1 MRFVLIVL
9 ASLLVSACGEGFSG
23 TYSDA
28 MGVQRYDFKDN
39 GKVTLRISGVEKTVN
54 FKRDGDTLRMTEK
67 GNDNEVLIFTI
78 KDDNTLIGFGGA
90 VTLKKQK

>member
-28 MGVQRYDFKDN
+28 MGVQRYEFRDN
-39 GKVTLRISGVEKTVN
+39 GKVTLRAGGVEKTVN
-54 FKRDGDTLRMTEK
+54 FKRDGSTLRLTEK
-67 GNDNEVLIFTI
+67 GNDSEALIFTI

-90 VTLKKQK
+90 ITLKKRK